1 MPGGKQKLR
10 GKHKRGERGSVEE
23 EENCKRLNMASE
35 DNVEMSNEES
45 SEVQE
50 PSNLELKEMLVD
62 IKIELSNIVRE
73 NNKFAKE
80 IAELRNLIKEQTT
93 ELDSLKTSIM
103 KAKKKTSPLKTS
115 YSPPETKSMSKR
127 RKSLS
132 FINFRT
138 IWNSTRGSN
147 PLKSVVFRQEHMLQL
162 KKQY

>member
-1 MPGGKQKLR
+1 MSGR
-10 GKHKRGERGSVEE
+10 GQTDFVYCRYTI
-23 EENCKRLNMASE
+23 
-35 DNVEMSNEES
+35 NVELSNEES

-50 PSNLELKEMLVD
+50 PTNLELKEMLVD

-103 KAKKKTSPLKTS
+103 KTKRKTSPLKTS
-115 YSPPETKSMSKR
+115 SSLPETNSISKR

-132 FINFRT
+132 SINFRT
-138 IWNSTRGSN
+138 IWNSTRGGN
-147 PLKSVVFRQEHMLQL
+147 PFKSMVFRQEHMLQL
-162 KKQY
+162 KKQYYRLFVRSNN